1 MGTLFCFEIR
11 AAIMNTY
18 PYPLSSVPKAAELI
32 KNARAIVADGKGIL
46 AADESTGTI
55 GKRFANISV
64 ENNLENRIAY
74 REALFTAPK
83 ELSEYIGGTILYE
96 ETLES
101 KGSDGRRLVEGLVDK
116 GIILGIKTDKGVR
129 ELAGTNGETVTQ
141 GIDGMLERCQKYYEA
156 GCRFCKWRAVIK
168 IGAGAPT
175 QNAIQQN
182 AYTLARYASISQ
194 QAGLVPIVEPETLVL
209 DGDHDIN
216 ISAKITQEVISAVYR
231 ELIVQN
237 VLLEGTLLKPNMVLA
252 GRKCAEQ
259 PSVDQVAELAMR
271 VLRNTVPPAVAG
283 ITFLSG
289 GMSEEE
295 ATQHLNAINRVPGPR
310 PWAVTFS
317 YGRALQASCLKA
329 WSGKKENVDALH
341 KELLQRA
348 KANRDAALGK
358 YGGDAPI
365 GAAGAE
371 SLYVENYKY

>member
-1 MGTLFCFEIR
+1 
-11 AAIMNTY
+11 MNTY

-259 PSVDQVAELAMR
+259 PSVDQVAELTMR

-358 YGGDAPI
+358 YGGDAPA
-365 GAAGAE
+365 GAAGSE

>member
-1 MGTLFCFEIR
+1 M
-11 AAIMNTY
+11 AA
-18 PYPLSSVPKAAELI
+18 
-32 KNARAIVADGKGIL
+32 GKGIL

-55 GKRFANISV
+55 AKRFEQIGV
-64 ENNLENRIAY
+64 ENTLQNRIAY
-74 REALFTAPK
+74 REALFTAGP
-83 ELSEYIGGTILYE
+83 ELAEYIGGVILYE

-101 KGSDGRRLVEGLVDK
+101 KGSDGRLLVEALK
-116 GIILGIKTDKGVR
+116 ERNIILGIKTDKGTR

-141 GIDGMLERCQKYYEA
+141 GIDGLLERCQKYYAA
-156 GCRFCKWRAVIK
+156 GCRFAKWRAVIK
-168 IGAGAPT
+168 IGPGAPT
-175 QNAIQQN
+175 ANAIQQN

-194 QAGLVPIVEPETLVL
+194 EAGLVPIVEPECLVL

-216 ISAKITQEVISAVYR
+216 VSARVTQDVISACYR

-252 GRKCAEQ
+252 GKKCPNQ
-259 PSVDQVAELAMR
+259 PSVEQIAAVTMR
-271 VLRNTVPPAVAG
+271 VLQNTVPPAVAG

-295 ATQHLNAINRVPGPR
+295 ATQHLNAINRAPGPR
-310 PWAVTFS
+310 PWKVTFS

-329 WSGKKENVDALH
+329 WSGKPENVPALQ

-358 YGGDAPI
+358 YGGDAPQ
-365 GAAGAE
+365 GAAGND
-371 SLYVENYKY
+371 SLYVANYKY